1 MGDFTQYVILGEPD
15 ASGKVSV
22 RRLSD
27 QKVTVCKA
35 SWLKPDTR
43 AGAAAETMIARSKVK
58 AIRMDGLEWT
68 TEVQG

>member
-1 MGDFTQYVILGEPD
+1 MGDFTQYVMLGGPD

-27 QKVTVCKA
+27 QKVAVCKA
-35 SWLKPDTR
+35 TWLKPDTR
-43 AGAAAETMIARSKVK
+43 AGVAAGTMIARSRTK